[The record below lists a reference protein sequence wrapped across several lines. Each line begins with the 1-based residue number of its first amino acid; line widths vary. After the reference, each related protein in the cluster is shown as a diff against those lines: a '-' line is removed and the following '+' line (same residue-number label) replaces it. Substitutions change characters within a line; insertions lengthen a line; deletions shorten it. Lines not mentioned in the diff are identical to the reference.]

1 MKSVSSRERI
11 VLRAARELRDGYY
24 VNLGIGLPTLVANHI
39 PEGIDIV
46 LESENGMLGIGPF
59 PYEGEEDADLINAGK
74 QTITE
79 LPGSSYF
86 SSAESFGF
94 IRGGHIDLTI
104 MGAMEVSQEGDL
116 ANWMIPGKMVKGMGG
131 GMDLVASAKRVVIIM
146 THCNKNGEP
155 KLLKKCGLPLTG
167 VRCVHR
173 VITEHAVFDFQDG
186 GMILREIGPDMTVG
200 NLREI
205 TEADFAEAPRVT
217 SMFPE
222 AA

>member
-1 MKSVSSRERI
+1 MKNVSSRERI

-24 VNLGIGLPTLVANHI
+24 VNLGIGMPTLVANHI
-39 PEGIDIV
+39 PPGMDIV

-59 PYEGEEDADLINAGK
+59 PYEGNEDADLINAGK

-86 SSAESFGF
+86 SSAESFGL

-131 GMDLVASAKRVVIIM
+131 GMDLVVSAKRVVIIM
-146 THCNKNGEP
+146 THCNKKGAP
-155 KLLKKCGLPLTG
+155 KLLKKCTLPLTG
-167 VRCVHR
+167 VRCVDR
-173 VITEHAVFDFQDG
+173 LITEHAVFDFENG
-186 GMILREIGPDMTVG
+186 GLVLKEIAPEFTVDK
-200 NLREI
+200 LREI
-205 TEADFAEAPRVT
+205 TDAQFTEAPQVAT
-217 SMFPE
+217 ME
-222 AA
+222 C

>member
-131 GMDLVASAKRVVIIM
+131 GMDLVASAKRVVITM